1 MTDHFS
7 SPQHDHGP
15 SNRWWILSLVAL
27 AYFVLI
33 QHRSLVFYVQVPLSA
48 ELSLT
53 KLQAGLLDTA
63 FLIPYSI
70 AQLFVAY
77 LSDRLQRRRVLAFSL
92 LASALALIAMGFVNS
107 FFELLALRIT
117 LGFAQA
123 ASVPAIAGVMADC
136 FTPRNRSTAI
146 GIYNLS
152 LNLAFIVVGLFGGLF
167 ADLPNVEVPFASW
180 GWGPLEL
187 AGWRMAMLC
196 FGLLGVAAAA
206 GIFFV
211 MPEPIRTERESDR
224 GLGTQGAALHVTIG
238 SVLKVPAFWMLAMAF
253 VFFCMV
259 ANAQDFWLARYFVE
273 EFGMTNQGAG
283 QFATVW
289 SRPATIA
296 GLLLGGY
303 LADRFSRRRRAGRTL
318 IQVVGITL
326 WIPALLV
333 MGMFLSREWLIVA
346 MVTYGLG
353 YGFYVANLWTTTFE
367 VIDPAA
373 RSTAV
378 GLLNVIGIGAAPTS
392 PLIGYLVDKGILG
405 LGQAIAGLSLLAATI
420 VVFLAL
426 NAVCLL
432 RRPEQEPE
440 PAE

>member
-1 MTDHFS
+1 
-7 SPQHDHGP
+7 
-15 SNRWWILSLVAL
+15 
-27 AYFVLI
+27 
-33 QHRSLVFYVQVPLSA
+33 
-48 ELSLT
+48 
-53 KLQAGLLDTA
+53 
-63 FLIPYSI
+63 
-70 AQLFVAY
+70 
-77 LSDRLQRRRVLAFSL
+77 
-92 LASALALIAMGFVNS
+92 
-107 FFELLALRIT
+107 
-117 LGFAQA
+117 
-123 ASVPAIAGVMADC
+123 
-136 FTPRNRSTAI
+136 
-146 GIYNLS
+146 
-152 LNLAFIVVGLFGGLF
+152 
-167 ADLPNVEVPFASW
+167 
-180 GWGPLEL
+180 
-187 AGWRMAMLC
+187 
-196 FGLLGVAAAA
+196 
-206 GIFFV
+206 
-211 MPEPIRTERESDR
+211 
-224 GLGTQGAALHVTIG
+224 
-238 SVLKVPAFWMLAMAF
+238 
-253 VFFCMV
+253 
-259 ANAQDFWLARYFVE
+259 
-273 EFGMTNQGAG
+273 MTNQGAG